1 MKTKKAL
8 TIVTVL
14 LIALAISFSFISCV
28 NKYSKEFKE
37 TIEKVN
43 DQCPYPIGGGLGTGE
58 AVKLEDGYV
67 VYYYYFADSDNEI
80 VKNYKRNKELMKK
93 QMGLSFL
100 VQNGIGNSSGTQTLD
115 MLIENKCGVKHHVR
129 TQSGEQFEV
138 ALSLVELKDIKRK
151 YDMSTSDAM
160 AELMRVQI
168 EMQRTSLPLMLEE
181 GLYLADIT
189 MDSDD
194 LSRIYE
200 LDENIYD
207 IDEFEAVMAEIKKGN
222 LNQGEIDPSEQAFYH
237 LCKTSHIGLKDVF
250 IGKQSGKKFEIRTSS
265 HEIQENIKLPA
276 VFGLK

>member
-1 MKTKKAL
+1 MKTQKAL
-8 TIVTVL
+8 TIIIVL
-14 LIALAISFSFISCV
+14 LIALISSYPFISCE

-37 TIEKVN
+37 SIKKAN
-43 DQCPYPIGGGLGTGE
+43 DQCPYPIGGGLGTLK
-58 AVKLEDGYV
+58 AIKIEDGYV
-67 VYYYYFADSDNEI
+67 VYYYSFVDSDNEI
-80 VKNYKRNKELMKK
+80 VNNYKKNKELMKK
-93 QMGLSFL
+93 QMELSFL

-115 MLIENKCGVKHHVR
+115 MLINNKCGVKHDIE
-129 TQSGEQFEV
+129 TESGEHFDV
-138 ALSLVELKDIKRK
+138 VLTVDELQEIKK
-151 YDMSTSDAM
+151 EYEMSPADAM

-207 IDEFEAVMAEIKKGN
+207 IDEFEAVMKEIKKGS
-222 LNQGEIDPSEQAFYH
+222 LDQDEIDPSELTFYH
-237 LCKTSHIGLKDVF
+237 LCKISHIGLKDVF
-250 IGKQSGKKFEIRTSS
+250 VGKQSGKKFELRTSS